1 MRKLGKKY
9 LVLLLVPSLV
19 TLSGCLFR
27 DSAPA
32 PLNPPSNLT
41 ATAVSS
47 SQIHLSWQ
55 DNSDDEDY
63 FTVLCPSMWGIQH
76 QTIAI
81 LPPDTTSFEHQNLE
95 PETEYEYY
103 VCAHREEQ
111 HNREEEHTCSER
123 AYATT
128 LPESGGI
135 SGK

>member
-1 MRKLGKKY
+1 LGKKY
-9 LVLLLVPSLV
+9 LVLLLVPSLI

-63 FTVLCPSMWGIQH
+63 FRVLCPSMWGIQH
-76 QTIAI
+76 PTIAT
-81 LPPDTTSFEHQNLE
+81 LPPDTTSFEHRDLQ

-103 VCAHREEQ
+103 VCVHKEEQ
-111 HNREEEHTCSER
+111 HDREEEHTCSER
-123 AYATT
+123 VYETT
-128 LPESGGI
+128 LPESGEI